1 MRVDRIFP
9 VWLTGFFIVWLYL
22 LFTTTGVGVFATHWL
37 YSVMMI
43 FGATV
48 AGFTPMGGGAVSY
61 PVLSLYFSIDPTVAR
76 DFSLAIQAVGMTSA
90 SIYIMT
96 RKSHSRS
103 FYAQLPSYIT
113 ISFIGF
119 LLVTALYSIIPIA
132 ITKMLFV
139 TLALAF
145 ISYYVFSKRNAKTGI
160 VRASWLHRIIFCSIG
175 GGVAALFGTGTDM
188 LLYIMLSGYYN
199 QNEKNA
205 TDLSIITMASIS
217 VLATLIHP
225 MSPEV
230 YPMWI
235 VAAPVV
241 AIFAPF
247 GNKLLTI
254 IKKYYM
260 LLFVLMLNTFNYI
273 YWSAQNTTLMLPS
286 VICIITFILLFN
298 HVKYRNNPSVSNS
311 ITQV

>member
-1 MRVDRIFP
+1 MRVKNIFP
-9 VWLTGFFIVWLYL
+9 AYLAGFFIVWLYL

-61 PVLSLYFSIDPTVAR
+61 PVLSLYFNIDPTVAR

-103 FYAQLPSYIT
+103 FYTQLPSYIT

-145 ISYYVFSKRNAKTGI
+145 ISYYVFSKRSAKTEI

-188 LLYIMLSGYYN
+188 LLYIMLNGYYG

-235 VAAPVV
+235 AAAPVV

-260 LLFVLMLNTFNYI
+260 LLFVMFMNTFNYV
-273 YWSAQNTTLMLPS
+273 YWMGQNTSLIIPS
-286 VICIITFILLFN
+286 IICIISFAFLLTFQRYGFKST
-298 HVKYRNNPSVSNS
+298 VV
-311 ITQV
+311 